1 MNVLV
6 TGGAGFIGSH
16 VAEAYLRRGDRVVV
30 LDDLRRGRRDQVPAG
45 AELVVADIASPE
57 AAELLRRG
65 HFDIWNHHAA
75 QVNVRHSVA
84 DPRDDART
92 NIDGLLNLLQ
102 AAVDAGVRRVL
113 FASSGGAIYGEAEQ
127 RPTPETARK
136 VPESPYG
143 VSKLAGE
150 HYLFAYHRLY
160 GLDYVAL
167 RYSNVYGPR
176 QDPEG
181 EAGVIAIFGDR
192 LCRGLPLEVFGD
204 GEQTR
209 DYIYVADV
217 VAANL
222 VLTEAALPPAAA
234 VDDRA
239 FNVGTGRETT
249 VNQLAAWARRR
260 VPDAHVRHSRPR
272 PGEVRHSALDA
283 AKLRALGWAPCVA
296 LEDGLEVTW
305 AWLQGQRS

>member
-30 LDDLRRGRRDQVPAG
+30 LDDLRRGRREHVPPG

-57 AAELLRRG
+57 AARLLREGR
-65 HFDIWNHHAA
+65 FDVWNHHAA

-84 DPRDDART
+84 DPREDARC
-92 NIDGLLNLLQ
+92 NVDGLLNLIQ
-102 AAVDAGVRRVL
+102 AAVEGGVRRVL
-113 FASSGGAIYGEAEQ
+113 FASSGGAIYGEAAC
-127 RPTPETARK
+127 RPTPETAPK

-150 HYLFAYHRLY
+150 HYLFAYHRMV

-167 RYSNVYGPR
+167 RYSNVFGPR

-181 EAGVIAIFGDR
+181 EAGVVAIFGDR
-192 LCRGLPLEVFGD
+192 LRRGVALEIFGD

-209 DYIYVADV
+209 DYIFVADV

-222 VLTEAALPPAAA
+222 ILTDVPLPPGRS

-249 VNQLAAWARRR
+249 VNDLAAWSRRC
-260 VPDAHVRHSRPR
+260 VPSAVVRHGPPR

-283 AKLRALGWAPCVA
+283 TKLRSLGWEPVVS
-296 LEDGLEVTW
+296 LEEGLERTW
-305 AWLQGQRS
+305 VWLQERGA